1 MSDTKQRL
9 TAVEVTEVVK
19 WLMIDPLLEGCTNGP
34 VKEFG
39 TKYRLVNNYNFYYVE
54 SRDCM
59 VQLDKRSREQ
69 VQKRTR
75 SQIDEKWGIEWK
87 RSFNG

>member
-19 WLMIDPLLEGCTNGP
+19 WIVTDPLLEGSTNGP
-34 VKEFG
+34 VTEFG
-39 TKYRLVNNYNFYYVE
+39 TKYRLVNNYNLYYVE

-69 VQKRTR
+69 VQEKARAE
-75 SQIDEKWGIEWK
+75 IDKKWGVQWK
-87 RSFNG
+87 N